1 MKPYYG
7 LRVISVIYK
16 SLMLLTVVS
25 ALGALGYISAQAIAA
40 TSPGSMQ
47 RFIEWLP
54 QALTLTIGGGL
65 LALTL
70 YVLAQLI
77 DIQIE
82 QTKTLRSIEARLAQ
96 QPNSGHTTDPDV
108 EALRTELRAA
118 VQQITLASRAAR
130 LQNPPPHAAPTK
142 TIGGTQPPP

>member
-16 SLMLLTVVS
+16 SLMLLTVIS
-25 ALGALGYISAQAIAA
+25 TLGALGYLSAQAITA

-47 RFIEWLP
+47 RFIDWLP

-96 QPNSGHTTDPDV
+96 PNTGQTPDPNV